1 MVVSSNYNL
10 IPYLD
15 HHYPIQPY
23 ISENALAKQHSRQES
38 IERLDRFQQPRAG
51 IKAGAIYF
59 DMPDNGYDFSRRL
72 QYSGAHQVGRLV
84 DIYA

>member
-10 IPYLD
+10 IPYPE

-23 ISENALAKQHSRQES
+23 ISENALANQHPGQES
-38 IERLDRFQQPRAG
+38 IERHGRFQQPRAD
-51 IKAGAIYF
+51 IKTGAIHF
-59 DMPDNGYDFSRRL
+59 DMPDNRYDSSQCL
-72 QYSGAHQVGRLV
+72 HYSEGDQVGRLL

>member
-10 IPYLD
+10 IPYPA

-23 ISENALAKQHSRQES
+23 ISENALANQHPGLKL
-38 IERLDRFQQPRAG
+38 IERHDRYQQQRTD
-51 IKAGAIYF
+51 IKAGAVHF
-59 DMPDNGYDFSRRL
+59 DIPDNRYDFSRCL
-72 QYSGAHQVGRLV
+72 HYSDADQVGRLL

>member
-10 IPYLD
+10 IPYPD
-15 HHYPIQPY
+15 QHYPIQPY
-23 ISENALAKQHSRQES
+23 ISKNTLVKQHPGQES
-38 IERLDRFQQPRAG
+38 IERLDGFQQPRAD
-51 IKAGAIYF
+51 IKAGAIHF

-72 QYSGAHQVGRLV
+72 HYSDGDQVGRIV

>member
-10 IPYLD
+10 IPYPE

-23 ISENALAKQHSRQES
+23 ISENALANQHLGQES
-38 IERLDRFQQPRAG
+38 IKRHDRIQQPRAD
-51 IKAGAIYF
+51 IKAGAVHF
-59 DMPDNGYDFSRRL
+59 DMFDNRYDLSRRL
-72 QYSGAHQVGRLV
+72 HYSNADQVGRQL

>member
-10 IPYLD
+10 IPYPE

-23 ISENALAKQHSRQES
+23 TPEKALANQHPGQES
-38 IERLDRFQQPRAG
+38 IERHNRLRQPRPD
-51 IKAGAIYF
+51 IKVSAVHF
-59 DMPDNGYDFSRRL
+59 DIPDNRYDSSQCL
-72 QYSGAHQVGRLV
+72 YYSDADRVGRQL